1 MKEIGSAGIILIL
14 SLCRLGN
21 RSLVG
26 FGDPGVP
33 ICEPQAIPPPQ
44 SIQLLPSIMSYIN
57 KRELEL
63 MKKFREQLEEQTRM
77 LQADI
82 RSQRDALEMMKEQL
96 QRIQDSTFQV
106 RGQFQVSKW
115 QKGEV
120 KRDFDSCQSVS
131 HRGLLGG
138 RAAAPG
144 WQWGHLEWS
153 SAGTFACAVFWL

>member
-1 MKEIGSAGIILIL
+1 
-14 SLCRLGN
+14 
-21 RSLVG
+21 
-26 FGDPGVP
+26 
-33 ICEPQAIPPPQ
+33 
-44 SIQLLPSIMSYIN
+44 
-57 KRELEL
+57 
-63 MKKFREQLEEQTRM
+63 MKKFTEQLEERTRM

-82 RSQRDALEMMKEQL
+82 RSQWDALEMMKEQL

-120 KRDFDSCQSVS
+120 KRDLDSCQAVS

-144 WQWGHLEWS
+144 WQWGIWS
-153 SAGTFACAVFWL
+153 GPQQGLLPVLSFGCTG